1 MKTSVNSVQLVQ
13 RCEVS
18 ISLENVEEVRAFI
31 NILNEA
37 DDYFEKYNPTITKQY
52 QLESKIIGELIN
64 QMKKK
69 FSEKE

>member
-1 MKTSVNSVQLVQ
+1 MKTNVHSVQFVQ
-13 RCEVS
+13 RCDIS